1 MDIFKLFSEQYC
13 NHRGYMGHTL
23 PNGILL
29 GEDVEQGMEGY
40 SGYGCSYRY
49 EHLSRTWDDWQKC
62 CEENCPF
69 MRKLKEWKST
79 N

>member
-13 NHRGYMGHTL
+13 NQRGYMGHTL

-49 EHLSRTWDDWQKC
+49 ERLSRTWDDWQKC

-69 MRKLKEWKST
+69 MRKLKEWNTT